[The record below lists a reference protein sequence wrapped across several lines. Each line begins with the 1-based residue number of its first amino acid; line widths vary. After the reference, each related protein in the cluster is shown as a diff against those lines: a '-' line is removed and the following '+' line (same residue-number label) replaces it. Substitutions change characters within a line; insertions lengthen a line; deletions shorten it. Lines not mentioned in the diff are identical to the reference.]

1 MTPFVTHAG
10 TGSGT
15 KPAKPAVYMRCSDE
29 QWCLTCGCCFK
40 CCECCEGEGCWKHS
54 KHMTKAEIDVRMC
67 NECKEDYEAYGS
79 DEDDTDKEESEG
91 DVVESCESCG
101 RECDKDELD
110 EEGACDDCAENARG
124 FFDELSEQYGSTHGT
139 GVCPGCAKR
148 CPPCEFYEEE
158 GAYACCM

>member
-1 MTPFVTHAG
+1 MQG
-10 TGSGT
+10 G
-15 KPAKPAVYMRCSDE
+15 
-29 QWCLTCGCCFK
+29 
-40 CCECCEGEGCWKHS
+40 
-54 KHMTKAEIDVRMC
+54 VRLRR
-67 NECKEDYEAYGS
+67 ED
-79 DEDDTDKEESEG
+79 DKEESEG
-91 DVVESCESCG
+91 DVVEECESCG

-124 FFDELSEQYGSTHGT
+124 FFDKLSEQYGNTHGT